1 MLEPDFYFVYKYY
14 STLVNVVLEKSSFLY
29 QEINYEIAANSFMVS
44 SSMYRHQSTYK
55 PSLKAIVGEHCRTV
69 ADDLLLHWK
78 VGCAS
83 VKQIFSFGRIAA
95 PPEQIQGTYAE
106 PRFSS
111 VDKYLYSLHRRGR
124 THVFNYDS
132 TVIKKDQLFSTLRF
146 HLQYLRQL
154 KKNAKNAF
162 YMADKQEMYPL
173 QFHKRFYFQ
182 MNRNSLGQN
191 IKIISD
197 ASQSNVIQTTFT
209 FCPKLFRFICN

>member
-1 MLEPDFYFVYKYY
+1 MIHH
-14 STLVNVVLEKSSFLY
+14 SSE
-29 QEINYEIAANSFMVS
+29 QHKKKVPINFNAV
-44 SSMYRHQSTYK
+44 
-55 PSLKAIVGEHCRTV
+55 
-69 ADDLLLHWK
+69 
-78 VGCAS
+78 
-83 VKQIFSFGRIAA
+83 SFGRIAA

-106 PRFSS
+106 PRFLSL
-111 VDKYLYSLHRRGR
+111 DKYFYSLHRRGR

-182 MNRNSLGQN
+182 LQMNRNSLGQN
-191 IKIISD
+191 GKADLNAWPGAISSKITKNFAGGVAPSIPCGV
-197 ASQSNVIQTTFT
+197 AWGVACGYFFENF
-209 FCPKLFRFICN
+209 